1 MIFSYIF
8 KILVFSRKKKSH
20 VRKHWT
26 QGTRSGNVR
35 GELPIQEETK
45 DDWSFFVVY
54 ECHIWMP
61 VDNRSKMPEI
71 NSEPCNS
78 LSVGWCFNRFCHNL
92 GPFLSVNHFILIA
105 TTSSVS
111 SSLFESR
118 GLGVKIREGE
128 QFIFGRFTLEEG
140 HTNSLT
146 RNVFPLV

>member
-1 MIFSYIF
+1 
-8 KILVFSRKKKSH
+8 
-20 VRKHWT
+20 
-26 QGTRSGNVR
+26 
-35 GELPIQEETK
+35 
-45 DDWSFFVVY
+45 
-54 ECHIWMP
+54 MP
-61 VDNRSKMPEI
+61 VENRSKMPEI

-92 GPFLSVNHFILIA
+92 GPFHSVNHLILIA

-140 HTNSLT
+140 DTNSLT